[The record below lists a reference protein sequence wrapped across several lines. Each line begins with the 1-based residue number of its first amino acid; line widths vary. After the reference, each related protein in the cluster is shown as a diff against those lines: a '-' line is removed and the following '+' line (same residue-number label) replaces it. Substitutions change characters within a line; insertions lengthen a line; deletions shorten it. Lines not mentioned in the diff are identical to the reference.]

1 MIVPYINRFGQ
12 DTTLLAPIQTSY
24 NPNTVSSHITEIG
37 YQYIPLLNDYQSYG
51 TVKWCDTV
59 YTGNDPHDTFFP
71 DMLDVE
77 FQFDYGF
84 TAGTVTISGNIMC
97 GDDLRQYR
105 VTPNPASF
113 SQTLTII
120 VGYMRGDVNGDG
132 SLTIDDVTALIN
144 YMLNPEAAGWDQ
156 YQIAAGDVNGS
167 GSITIA
173 DVTALTN
180 LLLQNGNTNS
190 EELLDLQSLI
200 MDLQMNGGGQGGYY
214 APCTP
219 SGIGELTALT
229 HPAVDPNYY
238 NLMGQPVGTEVPS
251 TPGIYIHQGK
261 KICVR

>member
-1 MIVPYINRFGQ
+1 MPYINRFGQ
-12 DTTLLAPIQTSY
+12 DTTLLAPLNTSFD
-24 NPNTVSSHITEIG
+24 NSMVTSRIEEIG
-37 YQYIPLLNDYQSYG
+37 YFDPGHNGGYLPYG